1 MQALARALGNPQDAF
16 RAVLIAGTNGKGS
29 VAAFLSAMKPE
40 AGLYLSPHL
49 VRLNERIRIGN
60 SEISDDDLKAV
71 FESVKSA
78 ASAAKDLL
86 YPPTYFEFVTAMAFL
101 YFRDRVRLAILEVGL
116 GGRLDAT
123 NVVKQDVSVITSI
136 GIDHQE
142 YLGNTIEAIAYEK
155 AGIIKDREPVVIG
168 PSADLEPIRDK
179 AGERLVGAG
188 EVETKVRSLDGG
200 YFEIDIG
207 RHRNLRPRLPGRHQI
222 ENVQIAVRT
231 AECLGWSDADIVRGI
246 NTAIWPGR
254 LERIGRFL
262 LDGAHNV
269 AAARALASFLSEF
282 HPEGVWMVFGVM
294 ADKQYDEMLQVLRPH
309 VQQFIFTKPHSS
321 RAKDPAEL
329 AKIIPE
335 ARIQSSPAAAIAY
348 AKVNAPEGFV
358 VVICGSLYLIGE
370 VRGMLE

>member
-29 VAAFLSAMKPE
+29 VAAFLSTMKPE

-101 YFRDRVRLAILEVGL
+101 YFRDRVRFAILEVGL

-179 AGERLVGAG
+179 AGERLVRAG

-246 NTAIWPGR
+246 NSAIWPGR
-254 LERIGRFL
+254 LELIGRFL

-269 AAARALASFLSEF
+269 AASRALASFLSEF